1 MFLKF
6 GARWDPFNV
15 DREQVGSILGGCFNQ
30 NMSRFTS
37 CLVQVRRRLEA
48 DWERLG
54 AEKQIMGAGK
64 AKVGQIRN
72 PMEGV
77 HFVKD

>member
-1 MFLKF
+1 M
-6 GARWDPFNV
+6 V
-15 DREQVGSILGGCFNQ
+15 H
-30 NMSRFTS
+30 
-37 CLVQVRRRLEA
+37 VRRRLEA

-54 AEKQIMGAGK
+54 AEKEIMGAGK
-64 AKVGQIRN
+64 AKVVQIGN